1 MPQRHHLMLLGV
13 ALIFCAWAA
22 WRWGPTL
29 VALLQDEAALEV
41 FILRLGWWGP
51 LALIAL
57 NAVQIVVAPIPGYAA
72 QFAAGY
78 LFGPWWG
85 GLYGSLGLLAGA
97 ALAMTLARLY
107 GRPLVERTIGAE
119 RLARWENVTHSES
132 VLVWFLIILA
142 PTGDLPYFMA
152 GLARVSFRTV
162 LLLTLAV
169 RVPTT
174 LLVAA
179 VGAGAVRMSGGQI
192 AAAAAVVG
200 ALLVF
205 LAWRKDALKRWLDD
219 HLARRIVR
227 SGAAQSVEGTL
238 EQ

>member
-1 MPQRHHLMLLGV
+1 MPQRHHLMFLGV

-22 WRWGPTL
+22 WRWGPAL
-29 VALLQDEAALEV
+29 LALLQDEAALEE
-41 FILRLGWWGP
+41 FIIRLGWWGP

-57 NAVQIVVAPIPGYAA
+57 NALQIVVAPIPGYAA

-85 GLYGSLGLLAGA
+85 GLWGSLGLLTGA
-97 ALAMTLARLY
+97 MLAMMLARLY
-107 GRPLVERTIGAE
+107 GRPLVEWALGAE
-119 RLARWENVTHSES
+119 RLARWESVTHSES

-152 GLARVSFRTV
+152 GLAHVSLRTV

-174 LLVAA
+174 MLVAA
-179 VGAGAVRMSGGQI
+179 VGAGAVRMSGAQI
-192 AAAAAVVG
+192 AAAAATVG
-200 ALLVF
+200 TLLVLF
-205 LAWRKDALKRWLDD
+205 AWRKDALRRWLDER
-219 HLARRIVR
+219 LAGRIVGN
-227 SGAAQSVEGTL
+227 SATQSVEGTL